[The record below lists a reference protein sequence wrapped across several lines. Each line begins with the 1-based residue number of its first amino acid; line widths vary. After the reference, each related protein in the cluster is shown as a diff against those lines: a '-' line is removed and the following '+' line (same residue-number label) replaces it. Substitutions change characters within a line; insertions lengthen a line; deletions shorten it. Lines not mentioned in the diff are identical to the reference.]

1 MKKECKT
8 HHLHFEELENGH
20 FKARDWYCGEKL
32 FDKYWFCCQ
41 ECLENY
47 IKNKHCST
55 NNK

>member
-55 NNK
+55 NN